1 MIFRI
6 YRANFE
12 AYMYIQENIKRDT
25 TLIKLYK
32 EGRRDFSDYKGYKI
46 RSIKETQTG
55 KREIEERNAEL
66 CNQDM
71 REIILSG
78 SNLSYANLKNVNLEK
93 AIIKTANLFKI
104 NLQDGDL
111 IAADLSGS
119 NLSSAYLENANL
131 SGAILR
137 GTSFKGAK
145 LQNTNLSGA
154 DLSGSDLS
162 SAYLENA
169 NLSGA
174 ILRGTSLKG
183 AKLQNTNLS
192 GADLTDACLDHTLLK
207 DMIIDNN
214 TKMNQKYYLIW
225 EITNKGLGN
234 RNLSGQ
240 DLSRANLSGLNLKK
254 AILENTN
261 LAQANLKNTKLQRA
275 ILTGAILTEAN
286 LTTAKLTGANLKG
299 AEFTKS
305 TIVNANFA
313 KANFGNTDLSQTRT
327 KLTNVST
334 LTGAYY
340 NDETKFPEGFDP
352 KIKKMIWSN
361 YQDPQWIKDLLNNK
375 GEPQKCPPQR
385 EGQAEFKNELIQT
398 YGYKCLISGCEI
410 EEIIEAAHIIPYS
423 KIESHDVANG
433 LLLRV
438 DLHRLFDNYLLAI
451 HPKTREVLISE
462 KIEKNY
468 QDFIGIKIENRL
480 TGEDATKQQDALRYH
495 CEQCNWIDKRL
506 LE

>member
-1 MIFRI
+1 M
-6 YRANFE
+6 E
-12 AYMYIQENIKRDT
+12 
-25 TLIKLYK
+25 
-32 EGRRDFSDYKGYKI
+32 EGY
-46 RSIKETQTG
+46 
-55 KREIEERNAEL
+55 AEL
-66 CNQDM
+66 CNQDL

-78 SNLSYANLKNVNLEK
+78 SNLSCANLKNVNLEK
-93 AIIKTANLFKI
+93 AIIKTATLFKI
-104 NLQDGDL
+104 NLQDGNL

-131 SGAILR
+131 SDAILR
-137 GTSFKGAK
+137 GTNFKGAK

-174 ILRGTSLKG
+174 ILRGTNLKG

-207 DMIIDNN
+207 DIIIDNN
-214 TKMNQKYYLIW
+214 TKINPKYYLIW
-225 EITNKGLGN
+225 EITNKEVEN

-240 DLSRANLSGLNLKK
+240 DLRRANLSGLNLTK
-254 AILENTN
+254 AILKDTN
-261 LAQANLKNTKLQRA
+261 LAQANLENTKLQRA

-286 LTTAKLTGANLKG
+286 LTRAKLTGANLRG
-299 AEFTKS
+299 AELTKS
-305 TIVNANFA
+305 TIINANFA
-313 KANFGNTDLSQTRT
+313 KANFGNTDLSQTNT

-334 LTGAYY
+334 LNGAYY

-375 GEPQKCPPQR
+375 VEPQKYPPSR
-385 EGQAEFKNELIQT
+385 EGQEKFKEELT
-398 YGYKCLISGCEI
+398 KKYGHRCLISGCEI
-410 EEIIEAAHIIPYS
+410 KEIIEAAHIIPYS

-438 DLHRLFDNYLLAI
+438 DLHRLFDAHLIAI
-451 HPKTREVLISE
+451 HPTTREVLISE
-462 KIEKNY
+462 QIAKDY
-468 QDFIGIKIENRL
+468 QDIRGIEIVSCL

-495 CEQCNWIDKRL
+495 GEQCNWIDKQL